1 MGMLNFSGVT
11 EAFVHSVA
19 THAELRTLN
28 VRLVGFAIL
37 YIALAV
43 FFVHIPGVETVG
55 LIWANCINMLLR
67 IAVGYVFINKYFK
80 VLFVCYHSQL
90 CKDKWSGHW
99 ISFGTT
105 STKAACA
112 NQFYCIFF
120 NHICF

>member
-28 VRLVGFAIL
+28 IRLVGFAIL

-90 CKDKWSGHW
+90 TLQRQMEWTLDFLWHH
-99 ISFGTT
+99 
-105 STKAACA
+105 
-112 NQFYCIFF
+112 FYQSRLC
-120 NHICF
+120 